1 MPTLSELLRSATLD
15 AVISKM
21 LGVFQSAGFP
31 VTDWDSSGGSERTR
45 IKAFAT
51 ALKDLAADLIPAIAA
66 GGFIDYATG
75 AWLKLTA
82 KQMYDLDY
90 VAASYTVGTIRL
102 TCAPSAGPHT
112 LSVGQTL
119 FKFPSGNRYTLS
131 ALPNGN
137 VLASGGTLDVTV
149 TSESPN
155 QSALGLNYID
165 PSNAS
170 PIVMTKPLTGV
181 TATNPAPAYSPV
193 TQIGTGTGTV
203 TPSGSPNSAHQ
214 VVIRIDTNGQAG
226 VASWSYSIDGGAFV
240 SAGAVSSATN
250 LGGYGIDVTLS
261 NGSVS
266 PSFLTNDLYNFSTPG
281 TWITTQ
287 GRDEE
292 SDVALRARSKNRWP
306 SLNSYGASS
315 PTLGFYDL
323 LVRESSTQITQTRVQ
338 TDGTINNKVWIVI
351 AGQGGALPPA
361 VVSAADAFVKKR
373 VPITDFPV
381 VVSPTIRTITLSGT
395 VTVEREKETAAKAAA
410 EAAVRTYINTTVGI
424 NGIVRLAE
432 IIDALMSTD
441 GIIDVTGLQING
453 ASANLALPVVAGAF
467 ELPSWTQAIA
477 SALTWTTS

>member
-1 MPTLSELLRSATLD
+1 MSTLTELLLAPTID

-21 LGVFQSAGFP
+21 LGVFQAAGFP
-31 VTDWDSSGGSERTR
+31 VTDWVSGGSERTR
-45 IKAFAT
+45 VNAFAT
-51 ALKDLAADLIPAIAA
+51 ALKDLAADLIPAIAG

-75 AWLKLTA
+75 AWLKLNA
-82 KQMYDLDY
+82 KQRYNLDY

-102 TCAPSAGPHT
+102 TCAPTAGPHT
-112 LSVGQTL
+112 LTVGQTA
-119 FKFPSGNRYTLS
+119 FKFPSGMRYNLT
-131 ALPNGN
+131 ALPNGS

-181 TATNPAPAYSPV
+181 TATNPAPSYSPV
-193 TQIGTGTGTV
+193 TQIGTGTGTITPSG
-203 TPSGSPNSAHQ
+203 TPSGSHQ
-214 VVIRIDTNGQAG
+214 VVIRIDTDGQAG
-226 VASWSYSIDGGAFV
+226 AASWSYSIDGGAFV
-240 SAGAVSSATN
+240 SAGTVSSLAN
-250 LGGYGIDVTLS
+250 LGGFGIDVTLA
-261 NGSVS
+261 NGATS
-266 PSFLTNDLYNFSTPG
+266 PSFLTNDLYSFTTPG

-292 SDVALRARSKNRWP
+292 SDTALRTRSKNRWP

-351 AGQGGALPPA
+351 AGQGGVLPPA
-361 VVSAADAFVKKR
+361 VVTAADAFVKKR

-381 VVSPTIRTITLSGT
+381 VISPTVRTVTLTGT
-395 VTVEREKETAAKAAA
+395 VTVEREKEAAAKAAA

-424 NGIVRLAE
+424 NGTVRLAE

-441 GIIDVTGLQING
+441 GVIDISGLQING
-453 ASANLALPVVAGAF
+453 AGVNLALPVVVGAF

-477 SALTWTTS
+477 SALTWVTS